1 MTIPRRARTSGRAR
15 AAAASV
21 VVLLAA
27 ALTGCGMSIPTDPD
41 GTLDRVTGGE
51 LRIGA
56 SPDPGL
62 VDVDVAE
69 SMPSGSLPDLAS
81 EFAATLDADPEWT
94 VGSEE
99 TLVGMLE
106 AGDLDLI
113 IGGFTEKT
121 PWMDKAGMT
130 RGYSQISGAD
140 GRKIV
145 MLVPLGENAFL
156 SDLERFLDKE
166 VGS

>member
-1 MTIPRRARTSGRAR
+1 M
-15 AAAASV
+15 
-21 VVLLAA
+21 LAA
-27 ALTGCGMSIPTDPD
+27 TLAGCGMSIPADPD
-41 GTLDRVTGGE
+41 GTLDRVSGGE

-62 VDVDVAE
+62 VDVE
-69 SMPSGSLPDLAS
+69 SSTPTGPLPDLA
-81 EFAATLDADPEWT
+81 EQFAATLDAEPEWT

-106 AGDLDLI
+106 AGDLDLV

-121 PWMDKAGMT
+121 PWIDKAGIT
-130 RGYSQISGAD
+130 RGYSGIEGAD

-156 SDLERFLDKE
+156 TDLERFLDKE
-166 VGS
+166 VGP

>member
-1 MTIPRRARTSGRAR
+1 MTHTGRVR
-15 AAAASV
+15 HSV
-21 VVLLAA
+21 SAVATLMLAT
-27 ALTGCGMSIPTDPD
+27 ALTGCGVSIPTDPD
-41 GTLDRVTGGE
+41 GTLDRVTGVE
-51 LRIGA
+51 LRVGA

-62 VDVDVAE
+62 VDVDGAT
-69 SMPSGSLPDLAS
+69 PSGPLADLAD
-81 EFAATLDADPEWT
+81 EFATALDAEPEWT

-121 PWMDKAGMT
+121 PWLDKAGVT
-130 RGYSQISGAD
+130 RGYGGIAGAD

-145 MLVPLGENAFL
+145 MLVPIGENAFL
-156 SDLERFLDKE
+156 SDLERFLDEE

>member
-1 MTIPRRARTSGRAR
+1 MRRLLT
-15 AAAASV
+15 AAATAV
-21 VVLLAA
+21 LAA
-27 ALTGCGMSIPTDPD
+27 TLTGCGMSIPADPD
-41 GTLDRVTGGE
+41 GTLDRVSGGE

-62 VDVDVAE
+62 VDV
-69 SMPSGSLPDLAS
+69 GSSTPTGPLPDLA
-81 EFAATLDADPEWT
+81 EQFAATLDAEPEWT

-106 AGDLDLI
+106 AGDLDLV

-121 PWMDKAGMT
+121 PWIDKAGIT
-130 RGYSQISGAD
+130 RGYSGIEGAD

-156 SDLERFLDKE
+156 TDLERFLDKE

>member
-1 MTIPRRARTSGRAR
+1 M
-15 AAAASV
+15 
-21 VVLLAA
+21 LAA
-27 ALTGCGMSIPTDPD
+27 TLAGCGMSIPADPD
-41 GTLDRVTGGE
+41 GTLDRVSGGE

-62 VDVDVAE
+62 VDVE
-69 SMPSGSLPDLAS
+69 SSTPTGPLPDLA
-81 EFAATLDADPEWT
+81 EKFAATLDAEPEWT

-106 AGDLDLI
+106 AGDLDLV

-121 PWMDKAGMT
+121 PWIDKAGIT
-130 RGYSQISGAD
+130 RGYSGIEGAD

-145 MLVPLGENAFL
+145 MVVPLGENAFL
-156 SDLERFLDKE
+156 ADLERFLDKE
-166 VGS
+166 VGP

>member
-1 MTIPRRARTSGRAR
+1 MRHRTTRLLAGVAT
-15 AAAASV
+15 A
-21 VVLLAA
+21 LLAA
-27 ALTGCGMSIPTDPD
+27 ALAGCDVSIPTDPD
-41 GTLDRVTGGE
+41 GTLERVTGGE

-56 SPDPGL
+56 SPDTGL
-62 VDVDVAE
+62 VDVGT
-69 SMPSGSLPDLAS
+69 STPSGPLPALAS
-81 EFAATLDADPEWT
+81 EFASSLDADPDWT

-113 IGGFTEKT
+113 IGGFTDHT
-121 PWMDKAGMT
+121 PWMDRAGIT
-130 RGYSQISGAD
+130 RGYGGIAGAD

-156 SDLERFLDKE
+156 SDLERFLDEE

>member
-1 MTIPRRARTSGRAR
+1 MTL
-15 AAAASV
+15 AAS
-21 VVLLAA
+21 LA
-27 ALTGCGMSIPTDPD
+27 GCGMSIPTDPD
-41 GTLDRVTGGE
+41 GTLERVTGGE

-56 SPDPGL
+56 SADPGL
-62 VDVDVAE
+62 VNVEGTSPTGPLPELAE
-69 SMPSGSLPDLAS
+69 G
-81 EFAATLDADPEWT
+81 FAKRLDAEPEWT

-99 TLVGMLE
+99 TLVRMLE
-106 AGDLDLI
+106 SGDVDLV

-121 PWMDKAGMT
+121 PWIDKAGLS
-130 RGYSQISGAD
+130 RGYSGIAGAD

-156 SDLERFLDKE
+156 SDLERYLDEE

>member
-1 MTIPRRARTSGRAR
+1 
-15 AAAASV
+15 
-21 VVLLAA
+21 VLALAMS
-27 ALTGCGMSIPTDPD
+27 GCGISIPTDPD
-41 GTLDRVTGGE
+41 GTLERVTGGE

-56 SPDPGL
+56 SPDHGL
-62 VDVDVAE
+62 VDVSAAT
-69 SMPSGSLPDLAS
+69 PSGPLPDLAS
-81 EFAATLDADPEWT
+81 EFAKTLDASPEWT

-106 AGDLDLI
+106 AGELDLVV
-113 IGGFTEKT
+113 GGFTEQT
-121 PWMDKAGMT
+121 PWIDKAGIT
-130 RGYSQISGAD
+130 RGYSGISGAD
-140 GRKIV
+140 GRGIV

>member
-1 MTIPRRARTSGRAR
+1 MRTVIENRRTRRTA
-15 AAAASV
+15 
-21 VVLLAA
+21 LTAA
-27 ALTGCGMSIPTDPD
+27 ALLLATALSGCGISIPTDPE
-41 GTLDRVTGGE
+41 GTLEKVTGGE

-56 SPDPGL
+56 SPDRGL
-62 VDVDVAE
+62 VDVDAAT
-69 SMPSGSLPDLAS
+69 PTGPLADLAD
-81 EFAATLDADPEWT
+81 EFAATLDASPEWT
-94 VGSEE
+94 IGSEE

-106 AGDLDLI
+106 AGDLDLVV
-113 IGGFTEKT
+113 GGFTEKT
-121 PWMDKAGMT
+121 PWIDKAGIT
-130 RGYSQISGAD
+130 RGYSGIPGTD

>member
-1 MTIPRRARTSGRAR
+1 MAT
-15 AAAASV
+15 
-21 VVLLAA
+21 LAA
-27 ALTGCGMSIPTDPD
+27 TLAGCGMSIPADPD
-41 GTLDRVTGGE
+41 GTLDRVSGGE

-62 VDVDVAE
+62 VDVE
-69 SMPSGSLPDLAS
+69 SSTPTGPLPDLA
-81 EFAATLDADPEWT
+81 EKFAATLDAEPEWT

-106 AGDLDLI
+106 AGDLDLV

-121 PWMDKAGMT
+121 PWIDKAGIT
-130 RGYSQISGAD
+130 RGYSGIEGAD

-156 SDLERFLDKE
+156 TDLERFLDKE
-166 VGS
+166 VGP

>member
-1 MTIPRRARTSGRAR
+1 MSNSRRAWGHRHVRALASIT
-15 AAAASV
+15 AAV
-21 VVLLAA
+21 LAA
-27 ALTGCGMSIPTDPD
+27 TLTGCGMSIPTDPD
-41 GTLDRVTGGE
+41 GTLEKVTGGE

-56 SPDPGL
+56 SPDSGL
-62 VDVDVAE
+62 VDVDA
-69 SMPSGSLPDLAS
+69 STPSGPLPDLADR
-81 EFAATLDADPEWT
+81 FAASLDAEPEWT

-106 AGDLDLI
+106 AGDLDLV

-121 PWMDKAGMT
+121 PWIDKAGIT
-130 RGYSQISGAD
+130 RGYSGITGAD

-145 MLVPLGENAFL
+145 LLVPLGENAFL

-166 VGS
+166 VGA

>member
-1 MTIPRRARTSGRAR
+1 MRHPTRRLLTAVATAT
-15 AAAASV
+15 
-21 VVLLAA
+21 LAA
-27 ALTGCGMSIPTDPD
+27 TLAGCGMSIPADPD
-41 GTLDRVTGGE
+41 GTLDRVSGGE

-62 VDVDVAE
+62 VDVE
-69 SMPSGSLPDLAS
+69 SSTPTGPLPDLA
-81 EFAATLDADPEWT
+81 EQFAATLDAEPEWT

-106 AGDLDLI
+106 AGDLDLV

-121 PWMDKAGMT
+121 PWIDKAGIT
-130 RGYSQISGAD
+130 RGYSGIEGAD

-156 SDLERFLDKE
+156 TDLERFLDKE
-166 VGS
+166 VGP

>member
-1 MTIPRRARTSGRAR
+1 MRRLLTALATAM
-15 AAAASV
+15 
-21 VVLLAA
+21 LAA
-27 ALTGCGMSIPTDPD
+27 TLAGCGMSIPADPD
-41 GTLDRVTGGE
+41 GTLDRVSGGE

-62 VDVDVAE
+62 VDVE
-69 SMPSGSLPDLAS
+69 SSTPSGPLPDLA
-81 EFAATLDADPEWT
+81 EQFAATLDARAEWT

-113 IGGFTEKT
+113 IGGFTERT
-121 PWMDKAGMT
+121 PWIDKAGIT
-130 RGYSQISGAD
+130 RGYSGIEGAD

-145 MLVPLGENAFL
+145 LLVPLGENAFL
-156 SDLERFLDKE
+156 TDLERFLDKE
-166 VGS
+166 VGP

>member
-1 MTIPRRARTSGRAR
+1 MRHPTRRLLTAVATAM
-15 AAAASV
+15 
-21 VVLLAA
+21 LAA
-27 ALTGCGMSIPTDPD
+27 TLAGCGMSIPADPD
-41 GTLDRVTGGE
+41 GTLDRVSGGE

-62 VDVDVAE
+62 VDVE
-69 SMPSGSLPDLAS
+69 SSTPTGPLPDLA
-81 EFAATLDADPEWT
+81 EQFAATLDAEPEWT

-106 AGDLDLI
+106 AGDLDLV

-121 PWMDKAGMT
+121 PWIDKAGIT
-130 RGYSQISGAD
+130 RGYSGIEGAD

-156 SDLERFLDKE
+156 TDLERFLDKE

>member
-1 MTIPRRARTSGRAR
+1 MRRLLTAVATAM
-15 AAAASV
+15 
-21 VVLLAA
+21 LAA
-27 ALTGCGMSIPTDPD
+27 TLAGCGMSIPADPD
-41 GTLDRVTGGE
+41 GTLDRVSGGE

-62 VDVDVAE
+62 VDVE
-69 SMPSGSLPDLAS
+69 SSTPTGPLADLA
-81 EFAATLDADPEWT
+81 EKFATTLDARPEWT

-106 AGDLDLI
+106 AGDLDLV

-121 PWMDKAGMT
+121 PWIDKAGIT
-130 RGYSQISGAD
+130 RGYSGIEGAD

-145 MLVPLGENAFL
+145 LLVPLGENAFL
-156 SDLERFLDKE
+156 TDLERFLDKE
-166 VGS
+166 VGP

>member
-1 MTIPRRARTSGRAR
+1 MRRLLTAVATAM
-15 AAAASV
+15 
-21 VVLLAA
+21 LAA
-27 ALTGCGMSIPTDPD
+27 TLAGCGMSIPADPD
-41 GTLDRVTGGE
+41 GTLDRVSGGE

-62 VDVDVAE
+62 VDVE
-69 SMPSGSLPDLAS
+69 SSTPSGPLPDLA
-81 EFAATLDADPEWT
+81 EQFAATLDARPEWA

-106 AGDLDLI
+106 AGDLDLV

-121 PWMDKAGMT
+121 PWIDKAGIT
-130 RGYSQISGAD
+130 RGYSGIEGAD
-140 GRKIV
+140 GRKVV

-156 SDLERFLDKE
+156 TDLERFLDKE

>member
-1 MTIPRRARTSGRAR
+1 MRTVTGNRRTRRTMSTAGAL
-15 AAAASV
+15 
-21 VVLLAA
+21 LLAI
-27 ALTGCGMSIPTDPD
+27 ALSGCGISVPTDPD
-41 GTLDRVTGGE
+41 GTLEHVTGGE

-56 SPDPGL
+56 SPDHGL
-62 VDVDVAE
+62 VDIGT
-69 SMPSGSLPDLAS
+69 STPSGPLPDLAG
-81 EFAATLDADPEWT
+81 EFAKTLDASPEWT

-113 IGGFTEKT
+113 VGGFTEKT
-121 PWMDKAGMT
+121 PWIDKAGIT
-130 RGYSQISGAD
+130 RGYSGIPGAD

-166 VGS
+166 VDS